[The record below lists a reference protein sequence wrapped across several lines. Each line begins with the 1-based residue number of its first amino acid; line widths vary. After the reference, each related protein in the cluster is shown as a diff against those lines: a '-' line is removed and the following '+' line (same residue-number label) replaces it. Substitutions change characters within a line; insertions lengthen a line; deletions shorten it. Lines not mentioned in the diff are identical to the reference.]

1 MDDLGKETGSEKEVR
16 IKASGGFAMAK
27 STRRSMLGIS
37 HYKARQRILAKAMA
51 DPHHRKDILITT
63 EEFTTKQCPFCPY
76 LYHDIGG
83 SKTLGCGGCGF
94 VGERDNVGAF
104 NILVR
109 SLRKRELTMDC

>member
-1 MDDLGKETGSEKEVR
+1 MKIE
-16 IKASGGFAMAK
+16 ASGGFAMAK

-51 DPHHRKDILITT
+51 DPDHRKDILITT

-83 SKTLGCGGCGF
+83 SKTLRCGGCGF
-94 VGERDNVGAF
+94 VGERTMLVAL

-109 SLRKRELTMDC
+109 SLTKGELKMGC